1 MDELLPFLRG
11 KLSKNL
17 EHELV
22 SKAIAL
28 DGMAKS
34 IQAKM
39 NLLNTIDET
48 ISSEVVKPDYD
59 EYLLK
64 RLMMIKS
71 DIQFQIK
78 NLEKED

>member
-1 MDELLPFLRG
+1 M
-11 KLSKNL
+11 NL
-17 EHELV
+17 Y
-22 SKAIAL
+22 
-28 DGMAKS
+28 
-34 IQAKM
+34 
-39 NLLNTIDET
+39 LLNTIDET